1 VPVVTDRR
9 KAVGRSGE
17 EAARAFLERRGVRI
31 IAENFACP
39 AGEIDLIG
47 RERGTLVFIEVKTRT
62 SGAFGPPH
70 LAVHRRKQRQIVRA
84 AQWYL
89 AERRV
94 PDIACRFDVMAVT
107 FPDDD
112 RDPRIDWVQ
121 NAFPAEGVEVW

>member
-1 VPVVTDRR
+1 MRDRR
-9 KAVGRSGE
+9 EAVGRRGE

-47 RERGTLVFIEVKTRT
+47 RERGTLVFFEVKART

-89 AERRV
+89 AERRE
-94 PDIACRFDVMAVT
+94 PDVACRFDVLAVT
-107 FPDDD
+107 FAGDDG
-112 RDPRIDWVQ
+112 DPLIDWVQ
-121 NAFPAEGVEVW
+121 NAFPAEGEEVW